1 MSTIRG
7 TPDDHLPRIVAS
19 DEIAALEGDH
29 SHRGGLGGDMLFDI
43 SAATSGPAESAVTF
57 CPLARAPFRD
67 EVATPSRTS
76 RGPRTTSSAIS
87 ARTTS
92 FSDP

>member
-7 TPDDHLPRIVAS
+7 TPDDHLLARIAAS
-19 DEIAALEGDH
+19 DEIAALEGND
-29 SHRGGLGGDMLFDI
+29 SHCGGLGGDMLSDI
-43 SAATSGPAESAVTF
+43 SAATSRPAESAATF

-67 EVATPSRTS
+67 EVATRSRTS
-76 RGPRTTSSAIS
+76 RGPRTTS
-87 ARTTS
+87 